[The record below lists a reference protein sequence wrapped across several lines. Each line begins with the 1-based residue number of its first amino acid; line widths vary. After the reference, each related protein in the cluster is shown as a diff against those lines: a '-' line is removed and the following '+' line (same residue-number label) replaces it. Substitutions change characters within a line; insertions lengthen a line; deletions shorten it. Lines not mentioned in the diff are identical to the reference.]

1 VISSEAGV
9 TSVYEVIRRG
19 GASITNSIP
28 KGAPVMH
35 GIDHSITFTRIL
47 ALDLGKFNSVA
58 CIYERATHEHRF
70 VSVQTT
76 PQRMVMQ
83 HRRAA
88 ATSTKLNSQP
98 HNRR

>member
-1 VISSEAGV
+1 
-9 TSVYEVIRRG
+9 
-19 GASITNSIP
+19 
-28 KGAPVMH
+28 MH

-76 PQRMVMQ
+76 PQRMVMFQ
-83 HRRAA
+83 ESKFLLTVLEMYC
-88 ATSTKLNSQP
+88 TSRIRTDT
-98 HNRR
+98 